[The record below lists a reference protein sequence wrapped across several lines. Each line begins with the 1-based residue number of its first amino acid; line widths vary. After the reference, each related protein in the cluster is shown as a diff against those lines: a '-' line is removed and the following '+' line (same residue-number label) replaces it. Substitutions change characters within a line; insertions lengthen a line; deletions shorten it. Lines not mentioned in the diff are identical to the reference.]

1 MSPSSQLKGFALI
14 VKSTSFPM
22 SANPFSWED
31 GDIGVVS
38 VKTGQIKIVQHGGY
52 YGRYLPSPYGIG
64 HLLYVHEGT
73 LFALPFDPGR
83 LETSGSP
90 VPVLEDVAGNSVEG
104 GGQFDGSMIGSLV
117 YVNGKSSISSSCPI
131 VWMDSSGKTTPLL
144 AKP

>member
-1 MSPSSQLKGFALI
+1 MRRTQEAEAGAMTAGAVSVRVSIRVSSARGTPQPLTKMGKI
-14 VKSTSFPM
+14 DSFHLWPQVLPGGKDVLFTI

-73 LFALPFDPGR
+73 LFA
-83 LETSGSP
+83 
-90 VPVLEDVAGNSVEG
+90 
-104 GGQFDGSMIGSLV
+104 
-117 YVNGKSSISSSCPI
+117 
-131 VWMDSSGKTTPLL
+131 
-144 AKP
+144 